1 MIKEK
6 LNVFW
11 SSRLFFLSFFFWFHI
26 WCHPASRLAPTPL
39 AQSSCSLWHLLSTL
53 NDPTLIF
60 LPNFPF
66 SLKLSLLSSSETAR
80 THPFKIKPSE
90 NTDVKLF
97 VSHIPWTKAELWAI
111 VKDFPKVTDDSHW
124 FAEEFNIVIQTYQP
138 VFWLISSKF
147 ILVSK
152 DWAQH

>member
-6 LNVFW
+6 QNVFW

-80 THPFKIKPSE
+80 THPLKIKPSE

-97 VSHIPWTKAELWAI
+97 VSHIPWTKAELQATKI
-111 VKDFPKVTDDSHW
+111 FLKGIEDPCRCT
-124 FAEEFNIVIQTYQP
+124 EEFNIVIQTLQLYFSDLYQ
-138 VFWLISSKF
+138 
-147 ILVSK
+147 LVQVLVNE
-152 DWAQH
+152 A